1 MRLSD
6 IVVLGNNK
14 RYILTNKYQLNNN
27 IYYLAYELLNEEK
40 KENFVF
46 VKEVYDDGY
55 YVILEKNEDI
65 LVKLISQKIHKLFM
79 DFFMTKCLTH
89 HNLCGKIS
97 LEKGVKIWN

>member
-65 LVKLISQKIHKLFM
+65 LVKLISQK
-79 DFFMTKCLTH
+79 
-89 HNLCGKIS
+89 NS
-97 LEKGVKIWN
+97 

>member
-6 IVVLGNNK
+6 IVVLENNK

-40 KENFVF
+40 TENFVF

-65 LVKLISQKIHKLFM
+65 LVKLISQK
-79 DFFMTKCLTH
+79 
-89 HNLCGKIS
+89 NS
-97 LEKGVKIWN
+97 